1 MLSDYRMR
9 EPRQEDA
16 VAVHDLIGRCEP
28 LDENSLYCNLLQC
41 RHFAETCVVAENDG
55 GVVGFVSGYIPPRTS
70 NTIFVWQVAVDETA
84 RGTGLGKKMLME
96 LLSRPACRSVN
107 WLHTTI
113 TEDNAASWGLF
124 SSLARDLSARI
135 VKKEFFDRDQD
146 FQGRHDSEFLAEI
159 GPFRT
164 YFI

>member
-1 MLSDYRMR
+1 MKFKVKGGLCIVMLSDYRMR

-96 LLSRPACRSVN
+96 LL
-107 WLHTTI
+107 LTLLLIH
-113 TEDNAASWGLF
+113 
-124 SSLARDLSARI
+124 
-135 VKKEFFDRDQD
+135 
-146 FQGRHDSEFLAEI
+146 
-159 GPFRT
+159 
-164 YFI
+164 